1 MSLSTNGDQMTD
13 PDSCNSMT
21 ELRLV
26 IDQIDDEL
34 IDLMAI
40 RQKCIDRAVELKQ
53 IENLPANI
61 PDRVAEVI
69 SNVTARAEKV
79 GLDPDLVAF
88 LWSEIVQR
96 AIAREDRTLTP
107 NSPTKD

>member
-13 PDSCNSMT
+13 PDSCNSMA

-26 IDQIDDEL
+26 IDRIDDDL
-34 IDLMAI
+34 IDLMAL
-40 RQKCIDRAVELKQ
+40 RQRCIDRAVELKQ
-53 IENLPANI
+53 IENLPAHI

-69 SNVTARAEKV
+69 SNVATRAEKV
-79 GLDPDLVAF
+79 GLDPELATF
-88 LWSEIVQR
+88 LWSEIVRR
-96 AIAREDRTLTP
+96 AIAREDRILTP